1 MEKHVPR
8 SSTPDLRK
16 YTPAQLEALI
26 DKANKRKHELTTKRV
41 DRARTRIMAILRAEG
56 LTVAD
61 VFGSRAGGDAP
72 AKAKGR
78 TKPGPKGGY
87 TVKPKY
93 RNPGNGDQTWSG
105 RGKQPRW
112 FADALAGGKSAD
124 DLLIR

>member
-1 MEKHVPR
+1 VPR

-41 DRARTRIMAILRAEG
+41 DRARTKIMAILRAEG

-72 AKAKGR
+72 KAKRGA
-78 TKPGPKGGY
+78 KPGPKGGY

-93 RNPGNGDQTWSG
+93 RNPGDATQTWSG

-112 FADALAGGKSAD
+112 FAEALAGGKSAD

>member
-1 MEKHVPR
+1 VPR

-16 YTPAQLEALI
+16 YTPAQLQALI
-26 DKANKRKHELTTKRV
+26 DKANKRKLELSTKHV
-41 DRARTRIMAILRAEG
+41 DRARTKIMAILKAEG
-56 LTVAD
+56 LTVSE
-61 VFGSRAGGDAP
+61 VFGSRVGGEAP
-72 AKAKGR
+72 AKPRGN

-93 RNPGNGDQTWSG
+93 RNPADATQTWSG

-112 FADALAGGKSAD
+112 FAGLLAGGKSPE

>member
-1 MEKHVPR
+1 VPR

-16 YTPAQLEALI
+16 YSPAQLEALI
-26 DKANKRKHELTTKRV
+26 AKANKRKHELTTKRV
-41 DRARTRIMAILRAEG
+41 DRARTKVMAILRAEG

-72 AKAKGR
+72 KPKGGG
-78 TKPGPKGGY
+78 KPGPKGGY

-93 RNPGNGDQTWSG
+93 RNPANATQTWSG

-112 FADALAGGKSAD
+112 FADALAGGARAD

>member
-1 MEKHVPR
+1 MPR

-26 DKANKRKHELTTKRV
+26 EKANKRKLELTTKRV
-41 DRARTRIMAILRAEG
+41 DRARTKIMAILRAEG
-56 LTVAD
+56 LTVSD
-61 VFGSRAGGDAP
+61 VFGSRTGGDAP
-72 AKAKGR
+72 AKPRGG

-93 RNPGNGDQTWSG
+93 RNPGNAAQTWAG
-105 RGKQPRW
+105 RGKQPKW
-112 FADALAGGKSAD
+112 FSDLLASGKTAD